1 MRWTDDH
8 GKYLIII
15 INHLLY
21 LKWMY
26 LQEWHLNLNESYLL
40 KFDPKIISG
49 YRVNFS
55 SHRKKRIKY
64 GKI

>member
-15 INHLLY
+15 INHLLD

-26 LQEWHLNLNESYLL
+26 LQKWHLIVNDSYLL
-40 KFDPKIISG
+40 KFDPNIFSR
-49 YRVNFS
+49 YRVNVFKS
-55 SHRKKRIKY
+55 
-64 GKI
+64 